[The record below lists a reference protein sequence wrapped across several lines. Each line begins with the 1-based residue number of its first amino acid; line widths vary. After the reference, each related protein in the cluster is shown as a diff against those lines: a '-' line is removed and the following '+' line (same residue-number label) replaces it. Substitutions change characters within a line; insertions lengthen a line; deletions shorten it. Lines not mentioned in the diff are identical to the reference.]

1 MRSSQRSAPL
11 DDRRV
16 VLSALWIFALFN
28 YLYADLLNMIVS
40 PAAMTGMVTGMSEA
54 VKVAWVLV
62 METAIGMI
70 VLSRVLPY
78 AANRWANIVL
88 GLLHTGLVAWT
99 LTGGQPRPYYL
110 VFAVA
115 EMACT
120 LFIVAYAWRWRREP
134 TLAPS

>member
-1 MRSSQRSAPL
+1 MSSSLPSPPL
-11 DDRRV
+11 HDRRV

-28 YLYADLLNMIVS
+28 YLYADVLNMIVS
-40 PAAMTGMVTGMSEA
+40 PAAMTGMATSMSEG

-78 AANRWANIVL
+78 AANRWANMAL
-88 GLLHTGLVAWT
+88 GLVHTGLVAWT
-99 LTGGQPRPYYL
+99 LTGGSPRPYYL

-120 LFIVAYAWRWRREP
+120 LLIVVYAWRWRREP
-134 TLAPS
+134 TLAAS